1 MTLVEQLQ
9 KQLKKEENKYHKAM
23 ENSKPYPE
31 LKRIKQKIKEVKEL
45 LQSTEDKSNDQIEK
59 PY

>member
-1 MTLVEQLQ
+1 MTRVEQLQ
-9 KQLKKEENKYHKAM
+9 KQLKKEENKYHKAL

-45 LQSTEDKSNDQIEK
+45 LLHTTESEDTDETRK
-59 PY
+59 

>member
-1 MTLVEQLQ
+1 MTQIEQLQ
-9 KQLKKEENKYHKAM
+9 KQLKKEENKYHKAR

-45 LQSTEDKSNDQIEK
+45 LSHSTPGKNADQIER
-59 PY
+59 

>member
-1 MTLVEQLQ
+1 MTHIEQLQ
-9 KQLKKEENKYHKAM
+9 KQLKKEENKYHKAL

-45 LQSTEDKSNDQIEK
+45 LSQSTQDQNTGQIER
-59 PY
+59 